1 MQTGEGRKK
10 KREERNSNRKK
21 ILDDDEEKDRLGLE
35 EEEEDD
41 DELIV
46 ENPEVL
52 RAQRNKLIRNVAVVI
67 ACAVLVCIIVV
78 TIALTQKSTVSTEGV
93 VILVSIDAFR
103 VDYLERTWVK
113 MPNLRKI
120 LANGVRTESLI
131 SSFPSKTFPVN
142 NIIIIILFT
151 FNLNQFQI

>member
-1 MQTGEGRKK
+1 MQSGEGRKK

-21 ILDDDEEKDRLGLE
+21 ILDDEEERDRLGLE

-52 RAQRNKLIRNVAVVI
+52 RAQRNKMARNVAIVV
-67 ACAVLVCIIVV
+67 AVAVIVCVIVV
-78 TIALTQKSTVSTEGV
+78 TIALTQKTTVSTEGV
-93 VILVSIDAFR
+93 VVLVSIDAFR
-103 VDYLERTWVK
+103 VDYLQRTWVK

-142 NIIIIILFT
+142 TNLISFLILIP
-151 FNLNQFQI
+151 NK